1 MFKKINLQLYSSNS
15 QECVWEPSEIKKNS
29 SNLKKFIH
37 FVNQEHS
44 IHIKSFQELYQWSVN
59 NDSLIQGVEKF
70 WSSIWDFSKIKAE
83 TKGKK
88 IVQSIDDFENVEW
101 FPDAK
106 LNFAENILRKRSN
119 ETAIIFRGE
128 NQVSRS
134 ISWEDLY
141 RDVSKIQQFMLDR
154 GLKKGDR
161 AAFFIPNIPETIVVL
176 LASASIGVTCTFCSP
191 DFGVQ
196 GIVDRFSQVEPV
208 LLIYADC
215 CLYNGKI
222 ISSTE
227 KLFDALKQL
236 PSVKSLL
243 QISYFHNSKNNQL
256 HYENHALSLSYYE
269 NIMEHYAPKDIY
281 FAQLPFN
288 HPLYIMYSSG
298 TTGIPKC
305 IVHGAGGTLI
315 QHLKEQ
321 QLHCDMKSGD
331 KIFYFTTCGWM
342 MWQWHV
348 SALASECTLLLY
360 DGSPFYPGPDIL
372 FDYIDKEGARFFGT
386 SAKYLDSVRKSEFIP
401 KHNYSLK
408 SLDIIASTGSPLVAE
423 SFDFVYSSIKKDV
436 CLSSLSGGTDIISC
450 FVLGNPIGNV
460 YRGEIQTRGLGMS
473 VEVYNEEGKSMIGE
487 KGELVCT
494 LPFPSQPIFFWND
507 EGNKKYHASYFE
519 KFYNV
524 WHHAD
529 WMELTKQGG
538 VIIYGRSDATLNPG
552 GVRIGTAEIYR
563 QVEQFDDVLESIVV
577 DQKWGNDSRIV
588 LFVKLKNN
596 ISLNNELI
604 QAIKLKLRKNC
615 SPRHVP
621 SKIIAVPDIPRTKSG
636 KIVELAV
643 RNIINKQEFKN
654 KESMANPE
662 SLKFFE
668 NLSELSLE

>member
-1 MFKKINLQLYSSNS
+1 MFKKINFQLYSSSS
-15 QECVWEPSEIKKNS
+15 QECVWEPSEIKINS
-29 SNLKKFIH
+29 SNLNKFIN

-44 IHIKSFQELYQWSVN
+44 IHIKTFQELYQWSIN
-59 NDSLIQGVEKF
+59 NDPLHQGVEKF
-70 WSSIWDFSKIKAE
+70 WSSVWEFTKIKAE
-83 TKGKK
+83 IKGKK
-88 IVQSIDDFENVEW
+88 IVKHIESFENVEW
-101 FPDAK
+101 FPEAK
-106 LNFAENILRKRSN
+106 LNFSENILRKRSN
-119 ETAIIFRGE
+119 DNAIIFRGE
-128 NQVSRS
+128 NKVFRN
-134 ISWEDLY
+134 ISWENLY
-141 RDVSKIQQFMLDR
+141 RDVSKVQQFMLDK

-176 LASASIGVTCTFCSP
+176 LAAASIGVTCTFCSP

-196 GIVDRFSQVEPV
+196 GIIDRFSQVDPFI
-208 LLIYADC
+208 LIYSDC
-215 CLYNGKI
+215 YLYNGKI
-222 ISSTE
+222 ISCTE
-227 KLFDALKQL
+227 KVFDALKHL
-236 PSVKSLL
+236 PTVKNLL
-243 QISYFHNSKNNQL
+243 QISYFHDNKNNYL
-256 HYENHALSLSYYE
+256 HNQSHVFPLAYYE
-269 NIMEHYAPKDIY
+269 TVMEHYQPKDIY
-281 FAQLPFN
+281 FTQLPFN

-298 TTGIPKC
+298 TTGMPKC

-321 QLHCDMKSGD
+321 QLHCDMKPGD
-331 KIFYFTTCGWM
+331 KVFYYTTCGWM

-360 DGSPFYPGPDIL
+360 DGSPFYPGPESL

-386 SAKYLDSVRKSEFIP
+386 SAKYIDSVKKSEFIP
-401 KHNYSLK
+401 KQKYSLK
-408 SLDIIASTGSPLVAE
+408 NLDIIASTGSPLLAE

-460 YRGEIQTRGLGMS
+460 YRGEIQTRGLGMK
-473 VEVYNEEGKSMIGE
+473 VEVYNEEGKSIIGE

-494 LPFPSQPIFFWND
+494 LPFPCQPIFFWND

-519 KFYNV
+519 KFQNV
-524 WHHAD
+524 WHHGD
-529 WMELTKQGG
+529 WIELNKQGG

-588 LFVKLKNN
+588 LFIKLKNN
-596 ISLNNELI
+596 VSLNSELI
-604 QAIKLKLRKNC
+604 QSINSRLRKNC

-643 RNIINKQEFKN
+643 RNIINKQGVKN
-654 KESMANPE
+654 KESLANPE
-662 SLKFFE
+662 SLKFYE
-668 NLSELSLE
+668 NLPELSLE